1 MRHYCALNFRG
12 LTSFACL
19 SFSFKVFHF
28 QGFSPFNSR
37 PVLHYEVFKVPL
49 CFSATACLV
58 YTTQSFLSRTF
69 SEFFK
74 FFFVL
79 LLSCCSVSAAHWLKK
94 SGLLFALFSSTR
106 IYYSFLI
113 NSQYLFATFI
123 NYFFELFAG
132 FCSPFILRIP
142 ARLRAPDG

>member
-49 CFSATACLV
+49 RFSATALLV
-58 YTTQSFLSRTF
+58 YTAQSFLSRTF
-69 SEFFK
+69 LEFFK
-74 FFFVL
+74 FFFAPDR
-79 LLSCCSVSAAHWLKK
+79 AAAAL
-94 SGLLFALFSSTR
+94 GLLVCLKNQGHCLPCFLALAYVT
-106 IYYSFLI
+106 
-113 NSQYLFATFI
+113 TF
-123 NYFFELFAG
+123 
-132 FCSPFILRIP
+132 
-142 ARLRAPDG
+142 